1 MISVTKNSVIET
13 VFARRKGQSA
23 IEYLMTYGWM
33 LLVVAVVGGVVFS
46 FVQGQNTQ
54 SVSGFSG
61 DSVGVKDF
69 SLTSDGDMEMELR
82 NTDAERVKINSINIS
97 GNGDSIKVENTTE
110 IPVGGDEVL
119 KVGNATQ
126 ASSTNSYDVRIN
138 YSRGKL
144 DNLVVQGSI
153 TGSFDLNSTESDS
166 ESVTQEPSLNV
177 ETVSASE
184 INSSSATLE
193 GEVLDSGSEDP
204 EVGFYYS
211 DNQSDLNQTE
221 AAGQSVNTLIL
232 QFQALIPM
240 KPTITVPMLILL
252 MKKLMVQLKALELHL
267 TSLLKV

>member
-1 MISVTKNSVIET
+1 
-13 VFARRKGQSA
+13 
-23 IEYLMTYGWM
+23 
-33 LLVVAVVGGVVFS
+33 
-46 FVQGQNTQ
+46 
-54 SVSGFSG
+54 
-61 DSVGVKDF
+61 
-69 SLTSDGDMEMELR
+69 
-82 NTDAERVKINSINIS
+82 
-97 GNGDSIKVENTTE
+97 
-110 IPVGGDEVL
+110 
-119 KVGNATQ
+119 
-126 ASSTNSYDVRIN
+126 
-138 YSRGKL
+138 
-144 DNLVVQGSI
+144 
-153 TGSFDLNSTESDS
+153 
-166 ESVTQEPSLNV
+166 LNV

-193 GEVLDSGSEDP
+193 GEVLESGSEDP